1 MHIRV
6 NRDVLLSAFSHGQ
19 SVIERRTTLLIL
31 GHTLIQVRGG
41 EANLI
46 STDMDLSLS
55 ESFPCEVLEEGELC
69 VPTLLLYDI
78 LRKIKANVPV
88 DLVSSPD
95 AAQITL
101 SAGRSHFEIPFITA
115 EEFPRVLQDS
125 SEFTCHFTIPAPLLK
140 SMLET
145 VRFSMST
152 DEMRYSLVGINLSC
166 DMSSGSPKLR
176 AVATDRHR
184 LACMEVAGPE
194 GTENLPS
201 IIIGKKTIGEMIKL
215 LDEAVEPVSM
225 AVSETRMELTIV
237 SENSKAVLGSR
248 LIDGAFPDFDA
259 ILSIQHEKKLIAGTK
274 TFAEAVDRVGTVI
287 NEKLRMIKITLSRNL
302 MTCAAVAGSSGSAQ
316 EDIDIDYED
325 EGTMEFNFDVR
336 YLLDVAQHIDADEM
350 EISLTNPDMAVAIRP
365 VGVEGIFFAVMSI
378 APQADYAEE

>member
-19 SVIERRTTLLIL
+19 SVIERRSTLLIL
-31 GHTLIQVRGG
+31 GHTLVQAQG
-41 EANLI
+41 EGAVLV

-55 ESFPCEVLEEGELC
+55 ESLACDVLEEGELC
-69 VPTLLLYDI
+69 IPTLLLYGI
-78 LRKIKANVPV
+78 LRKLKPGIPV
-88 DLVSSPD
+88 DLISSPD
-95 AAQITL
+95 ATQVTL
-101 SAGRSHFEIPFITA
+101 SAGRSHFEIPFITSD
-115 EEFPRVLQDS
+115 EFPRVLQDS
-125 SEFTCHFTIPAPLLK
+125 SEFTCRFTMPAALLK
-140 SMLET
+140 TMFET

-166 DMSSGSPKLR
+166 DMSSGAPKLR

-201 IIIGKKTIGEMIKL
+201 IIIGKKTIGEMVKL
-215 LDEAVEPVSM
+215 LDEAVEPVSL
-225 AVSETRMELTIV
+225 AVSETRIELTIV
-237 SENSKAVLGSR
+237 GEKSKAVLGSR

-259 ILSIQHEKKLIAGTK
+259 ILSLQHEKKLIAGTK
-274 TFAEAVDRVGTVI
+274 AFAEAVDRVGTVI

-302 MTCAAVAGSSGSAQ
+302 MAFSAVAGTSGSAQ
-316 EDIDIDYED
+316 EDIDIDYD
-325 EGTMEFNFDVR
+325 DDGTMEFNFDVS
-336 YLLDVAQHIDADEM
+336 YLLDVAQHINTDEL

-378 APQADYAEE
+378 APQSNYAGE